1 MNVKSPVI
9 LRDEIKHILCLIN
22 VHKMVL
28 AHLQEAIRVV
38 SVLVAC
44 SDLRGRK
51 YCAKIR
57 VLVLGH
63 HSPGSPGTY

>member
-1 MNVKSPVI
+1 
-9 LRDEIKHILCLIN
+9 
-22 VHKMVL
+22 MVL

-38 SVLVAC
+38 GLLVAC
-44 SDLRGRK
+44 SDLGEWK

-57 VLVLGH
+57 VPVLGH